1 MAAPLLYTDNLP
13 LRRVEDLPQYSAEAA
28 GRALP
33 WVFGHA
39 TVSPIPLDL
48 VGAEWLVADHPV
60 SGIDRVTVGG
70 LPTDGWQL
78 VQQLDATGSPISVL
92 RLAQPTTTQAVAVT
106 VAGRRHPQSGGLLTT
121 PAAIVRELLR
131 LCGHTEPRD
140 AWSGLDEHYGQT
152 TLGIVFSEETT
163 LRAAIA
169 AVVEPLGAMWRPA
182 WATRRAPGQPQ
193 ATLDKSV
200 VGSISARA
208 ENTALRTTARVTY
221 GFDWA
226 VNGARSSMNLAAPQ
240 AVALWGE
247 LPLQID
253 LPGVRTARDALAIGS
268 DRLAAAARPLW
279 VLDVQDVSE
288 RVGDLREGMTVL
300 VDHPHAPAGLAV
312 LTSVSRDRERTQ
324 YALKAEMYATAA
336 PRVEMVR
343 RGSALV
349 PTPSQTAPITYRDG
363 VATFTILDD
372 LGQPMAGAAVTL
384 DGLLTANTDAA
395 GVVQFRTPRG
405 EHTLT
410 VRMPGFADIT
420 IEVVV

>member
-13 LRRVEDLPQYSAEAA
+13 LRRVEDLPQYSAQAA

-33 WVFGHA
+33 WVFGRA
-39 TVSPIPLDL
+39 TVSPVPLDL

-106 VAGRRHPQSGGLLTT
+106 VAGRRHPQTGELLTT

-131 LCGHTEPRD
+131 LSGHAEPRD
-140 AWSGLDEHYGQT
+140 AWAGLDEHFGQT
-152 TLGIVFSEETT
+152 ALGIVFGDEIT

-169 AVVEPLGAMWRPA
+169 AVVEPLGAMWRPG
-182 WATRRAPGQPQ
+182 WATRRAPGQPS
-193 ATLDKSV
+193 ATLDASV
-200 VGSISARA
+200 VGSVTARA
-208 ENTALRTTARVTY
+208 ENTTLRTTARVTY
-221 GFDWA
+221 GYDWS
-226 VNGARSSMNLAAPQ
+226 VNGARRSMSLAAPQ
-240 AVALWGE
+240 AVAVWGE

-253 LPGVRTARDALAIGS
+253 LPAVRTARDALAIGS
-268 DRLAAAARPLW
+268 KRLSAAARPLW
-279 VLDVQDVSE
+279 LLELQDVSE

-300 VDHPHAPAGLAV
+300 VNHPHAPVGLAV

-324 YALKAEMYATAA
+324 YTLRAEMYATAE
-336 PRVEMVR
+336 PQVEMVR
-343 RGSALV
+343 RGSALL
-349 PTPSQTAPITYRDG
+349 PTASQSAPITYRDG

-395 GVVQFRTPRG
+395 GQVQFRTPRG
-405 EHTLT
+405 AHTLT
-410 VRMPGFADIT
+410 VRMPGYAT
-420 IEVVV
+420 LELEVVV